1 MKNHKLNFFGAFLAA
16 FLFSFTTNAQTV
28 ELTFVDHL
36 KAGLIEQDVFVV
48 KEGCKHEVARV
59 FPEEREKYL
68 DSEIYASAETQYHNP
83 FNREVA
89 GPYKKGRAIGMTLGD
104 WLKATGTA
112 TYTCEGGWSEL
123 NASFQNLMPN
133 ATYTMWHAFMAKD
146 NADNFIGTFDLP
158 LGERDGSQSVFKT
171 DAEGKAELNVKFET
185 CLQFTDSQLMSMLA
199 IAWHSDDKTYG
210 ISPGPFGTVT
220 HVQLFAI
227 LPEADDVKN
236 YDSVGQAS
244 TGKGSKE

>member
-1 MKNHKLNFFGAFLAA
+1 MFAA
-16 FLFSFTTNAQTV
+16 FFLSWNSFAQTV

-48 KEGCKHEVARV
+48 KGVCTNEVYRV

-68 DSEIYASAETQYHNP
+68 DAEIYATEKTQYHNP
-83 FNREVA
+83 FSRDEA
-89 GPYKKGRAIGMTLGD
+89 GPFEKGRSIGMTLGE
-104 WLKATGTA
+104 WLKASGTA
-112 TYTCEGGWSEL
+112 TYTCEGGWSTL
-123 NASFQNLMPN
+123 DASFENLMPN

-171 DAEGKAELNVKFET
+171 DENGKAELNVKFET
-185 CLQFTDSQLMSMLA
+185 CLQFTDSQLMSMMA

-227 LPEADDVKN
+227 LPEADDVKYN
-236 YDSVGQAS
+236 NTVEQSAAGS
-244 TGKGSKE
+244 TGKGK